1 MSELPGRE
9 TRCLCLGLI
18 VGVRVVSGSR
28 SPQPASLVGT
38 GTLRKMAYPAEMQ
51 LQPVPGEGLPEYY
64 LRCAAR
70 ENRSISE
77 PLKP

>member
-1 MSELPGRE
+1 M
-9 TRCLCLGLI
+9 
-18 VGVRVVSGSR
+18 SGSR

-70 ENRSISE
+70 ENRSQSICVHPRRGHNGSTDSQLSWG
-77 PLKP
+77 PLSGI